1 MPNLKSNNAHPLIYS
16 MCNVFKTEHN
26 LFLYVYFYPLPIR
39 NLGAVVAVTKC
50 SPSGDHW
57 SSVVSGA
64 SVLAISFLLAISHNS
79 MPPLRLPNP
88 AKSNSAQ

>member
-1 MPNLKSNNAHPLIYS
+1 MPNLKSNNACPLIYS
-16 MCNVFKTEHN
+16 IYNVFKTVYI
-26 LFLYVYFYPLPIR
+26 FLYVYFYPFPIR

-88 AKSNSAQ
+88 AKSNSTQ